1 MKKIVTV
8 WLIMLVIACNVFAG
22 SVKKLGKELTLKNKT
37 KISEILKKP
46 ESFVGKKVLIE
57 GMVVDVC
64 SKRGCWME
72 VASDKS
78 FQKIKVKVN
87 DGEIVFPMEAK
98 GKTAKVEGTVYQIKM
113 TKEQVIERKTEEA
126 KEKGKTFDPSSVK
139 GPETIYQ
146 IKGLGAEIK

>member
-139 GPETIYQ
+139 GPETMYQ

>member
-1 MKKIVTV
+1 
-8 WLIMLVIACNVFAG
+8 MLVIACNVFAG

-37 KISEILKKP
+37 KVSEILKKP

-72 VASDKS
+72 IASDKS

-113 TKEQVIERKTEEA
+113 TKEQVIEKKTEEA
-126 KEKGKTFDPSSVK
+126 KEKGKTFDPNSVK

>member
-1 MKKIVTV
+1 MKKIVTAS
-8 WLIMLVIACNVFAG
+8 LIMLVIACNVFAG

-37 KISEILKKP
+37 KVSEILKKP

-72 VASDKS
+72 IASDKS

-113 TKEQVIERKTEEA
+113 TKEQVIEKKTEEA
-126 KEKGKTFDPSSVK
+126 KEKGKTFDPNSVK

>member
-1 MKKIVTV
+1 MKKIVTA

-37 KISEILKKP
+37 KVSEILKKP
-46 ESFVGKKVLIE
+46 DSFVGKKVLIE

-72 VASDKS
+72 IASDKS

-113 TKEQVIERKTEEA
+113 TKEQAIERKKEEA
-126 KEKGKTFDPSSVK
+126 KEKGKTFDPNSVK

>member
-1 MKKIVTV
+1 MKKIVTAC
-8 WLIMLVIACNVFAG
+8 LIMLVIACNVFAG

-46 ESFVGKKVLIE
+46 DSFVGKKVLIE

-72 VASDKS
+72 IASDKS

-113 TKEQVIERKTEEA
+113 TKEQVIEKKTEEA
-126 KEKGKTFDPSSVK
+126 KEKGKTFDPNSVK

>member
-1 MKKIVTV
+1 MKKIITAC
-8 WLIMLVIACNVFAG
+8 LIMLVIACNVFAG

-46 ESFVGKKVLIE
+46 DSFVGKKVLIE

-72 VASDKS
+72 IASDKS

-113 TKEQVIERKTEEA
+113 TKEQVIEKKTEEA
-126 KEKGKTFDPSSVK
+126 KEKGKTFDPNSVK